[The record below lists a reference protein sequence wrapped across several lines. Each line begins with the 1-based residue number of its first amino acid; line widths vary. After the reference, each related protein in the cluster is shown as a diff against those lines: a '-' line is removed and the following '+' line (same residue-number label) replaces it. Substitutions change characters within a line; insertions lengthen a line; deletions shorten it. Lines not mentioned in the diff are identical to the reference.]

1 VTLPGHTRRGA
12 DTDYNDG
19 VSPKGDDADR
29 TETVTLWT
37 AAVGKGKGSYFEA
50 LWGGGSAVLPAPA
63 SGSEVIVGRGERS
76 TFRIDHKSVSRRHAR
91 IRVGDPSTIEDL
103 GSHNGTRVDG
113 AIVAPGTPIPIGT
126 ASTIEV
132 GSVVIVLRA
141 ASQATSP
148 LDEEAGVMTRLERLV
163 DTVARS
169 SLAVVLLGETGVGKT
184 RLAERVHRESRRAA
198 NAFVQIN
205 CAALPEG
212 LLESE
217 LFGHERGAF
226 TGAAGPKRGLLE
238 EAHSGTIFLDEIGE
252 LPLATQSKLLQV
264 IESGE
269 VRRIG
274 ATRSSSVDVRYVSAT
289 NRALRAAVEAGQ
301 FRADLF
307 FRLDGISITVP
318 PLRERRAEIVP
329 LASRFL
335 EEASQELGKTASL
348 AKDAVEALER
358 HPWPGNVREL
368 RNVIQRS
375 LLLAPGPVLRAK
387 DLHFSESF
395 GTSAAAPPVARPAQ
409 APDERQRILDAL
421 DACAWN
427 QTRAAERLGI
437 SRRTLVDR
445 LGKYRIQRPRS

>member
-1 VTLPGHTRRGA
+1 VRTRRGSIITGA
-12 DTDYNDG
+12 LTRTGDEPTAT
-19 VSPKGDDADR
+19 VSLYSGTPSRRGGA
-29 TETVTLWT
+29 
-37 AAVGKGKGSYFEA
+37 YFEA

-63 SGSEVIVGRGERS
+63 PGGDFVVGRGE
-76 TFRIDHKSVSRRHAR
+76 TCAFRIDHKSVSRRHAR
-91 IRVGDPSTIEDL
+91 VRMGDPVTIEDL

-113 AIVAPGTPIPIGT
+113 AIVAPGTPTPIG
-126 ASTIEV
+126 AGSTIEV

-141 ASQATSP
+141 ASPAEP
-148 LDEEAGVMTRLERLV
+148 RLDEDTSVMSRLEQLV

-184 RLAERVHRESRRAA
+184 RLAERVHKESRRAEG
-198 NAFVQIN
+198 AFVQIN

-226 TGAAGPKRGLLE
+226 TGAAAAKRGLLQ
-238 EAHSGTIFLDEIGE
+238 EAHGGTIFLDEIGE
-252 LPLATQSKLLQV
+252 MPLTTQSKLLRV

-274 ATRSSSVDVRYVSAT
+274 ATRPSSVDVRYVSAT
-289 NRALRAAVEAGQ
+289 NRALRVAVDAGQ

-318 PLRERRAEIVP
+318 PLRERKGEIRQ
-329 LASRFL
+329 LSAQFL
-335 EEASQELGKTASL
+335 EEAMRELGKNASL
-348 AKDAVEALER
+348 GPDAMEALER

-368 RNVIQRS
+368 RNVVHRS
-375 LLLAPGPVLRAK
+375 LLLAPGPVLRAR
-387 DLHFSESF
+387 DLHFAESF
-395 GTSAAAPPVARPAQ
+395 GKSAAGASVPATAARPIEGEE
-409 APDERQRILDAL
+409 ERERILVAL

-427 QTRAAERLGI
+427 QTRAAKRLGI

>member
-1 VTLPGHTRRGA
+1 MTV
-12 DTDYNDG
+12 
-19 VSPKGDDADR
+19 VSHGGDDADK
-29 TETVTLWT
+29 TATVTIGRT
-37 AAVGKGKGSYFEA
+37 TGTPSPRRGAYFEA
-50 LWGGGSAVLPAPA
+50 FWSGGSAMLPVPP
-63 SGSEVIVGRGERS
+63 SGGEVIIGRGGAS
-76 TFRIDHKSVSRRHAR
+76 AFRIDHKSVSRKHALVR
-91 IRVGDPSTIEDL
+91 TGDAITIEDL
-103 GSHNGTRVDG
+103 DSHNGTRVDG
-113 AIVAPGTPIPIGT
+113 AIIAPGRATPIGT
-126 ASTIEV
+126 GSTIEI

-141 ASQATSP
+141 GSTAGSAVDEGTS
-148 LDEEAGVMTRLERLV
+148 VMTRLEHLV

-198 NAFVQIN
+198 GSFVQIN

-217 LFGHERGAF
+217 LFGYERGAF
-226 TGAAGPKRGLLE
+226 TGASTAKRGLLE

-252 LPLATQSKLLQV
+252 MPLATQSKLLRV

-274 ATRSSSVDVRYVSAT
+274 ATRPSNVDVRYVSAT
-289 NRALRAAVEAGQ
+289 NRALRTAVDAGQ

-318 PLRERRAEIVP
+318 PLRERTGEI
-329 LASRFL
+329 LELSARFL
-335 EEASQELGKTASL
+335 EEATREVGKSATLGP
-348 AKDAVEALER
+348 DALEALQR

-375 LLLAPGPVLRAK
+375 VLLAPGPVLRAR

-395 GTSAAAPPVARPAQ
+395 GRAPQPARAAAPPSTHED
-409 APDERQRILDAL
+409 DERQRILDAL

-427 QTRAAERLGI
+427 QTRAAKRLGV

-445 LGKYRIQRPRS
+445 LGKYQIQRPRS

>member
-1 VTLPGHTRRGA
+1 VSPSGDDPTATVSLYAGTPGRRGA
-12 DTDYNDG
+12 
-19 VSPKGDDADR
+19 
-29 TETVTLWT
+29 
-37 AAVGKGKGSYFEA
+37 YFEA
-50 LWGGGSAVLPAPA
+50 FWGGGSAVLPAPA
-63 SGSEVIVGRGERS
+63 PGGDIIVGRGE
-76 TFRIDHKSVSRRHAR
+76 TCAFRVDHKSVSRRHAR
-91 IRVGDPSTIEDL
+91 IRMGDPVTVEDL

-113 AIVAPGTPIPIGT
+113 AIVAPGAPTPIGT
-126 ASTIEV
+126 GSTIEV

-141 ASQATSP
+141 ASAAAATV
-148 LDEEAGVMTRLERLV
+148 DEGPSVMTRLEQLV

-184 RLAERVHRESRRAA
+184 RLAERVHKESRRAEG
-198 NAFVQIN
+198 AFVQIN

-226 TGAAGPKRGLLE
+226 TGASAVKRGLLE

-252 LPLATQSKLLQV
+252 MPLAAQSKLLRV

-274 ATRSSSVDVRYVSAT
+274 ATRPSSIDVRYVSAT
-289 NRALRAAVEAGQ
+289 NRALRSAVDAGL

-318 PLRERRAEIVP
+318 PLRERRGEILP
-329 LASRFL
+329 LSEQFL
-335 EEASQELGKTASL
+335 DEAAHELGKSAAL
-348 AKDAVEALER
+348 GPDAIEALER

-368 RNVIQRS
+368 RNVVHRS
-375 LLLAPGPVLRAK
+375 VLLAPGPVMRAK
-387 DLHFSESF
+387 DLHFAESF
-395 GTSAAAPPVARPAQ
+395 GKSAAAPLAAGPAQ
-409 APDERQRILDAL
+409 GGEERQRILDAL
-421 DACAWN
+421 NACAWN
-427 QTRAAERLGI
+427 QTRAAKELGI